1 MGTHYRH
8 TTPEMAARVAAA
20 IQQRL
25 MLVLQIA
32 ENHPN
37 RSAFGCSNQA
47 RGWGSILTAEH
58 WPEPVHKQCHNQ
70 RGWQGDQQQLKP
82 AKMQHGHTQHP

>member
-25 MLVLQIA
+25 MIVLQTA
-32 ENHPN
+32 DQTLENHPN
-37 RSAFGCSNQA
+37 RSAFG
-47 RGWGSILTAEH
+47 
-58 WPEPVHKQCHNQ
+58 VF
-70 RGWQGDQQQLKP
+70 
-82 AKMQHGHTQHP
+82 

>member
-1 MGTHYRH
+1 
-8 TTPEMAARVAAA
+8 MAARVAAA

-37 RSAFGCSNQA
+37 RSAFG
-47 RGWGSILTAEH
+47 
-58 WPEPVHKQCHNQ
+58 VF
-70 RGWQGDQQQLKP
+70 
-82 AKMQHGHTQHP
+82 